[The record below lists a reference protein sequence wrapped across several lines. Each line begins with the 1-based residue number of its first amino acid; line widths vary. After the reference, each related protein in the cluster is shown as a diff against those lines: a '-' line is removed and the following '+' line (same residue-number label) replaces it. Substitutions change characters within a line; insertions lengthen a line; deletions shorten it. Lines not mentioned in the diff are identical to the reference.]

1 MLLQLFPIWA
11 WICRKVPD
19 LADPGTRLRLTP
31 AAIAAFFS
39 IVEKWGLRNED
50 AMALL
55 GGTSNGRYFELKKK
69 HKRAL
74 SQDEL
79 TRISLLVGI
88 FKALNILFNTRLANQ
103 WTVAAEFESDV
114 QQCAAA
120 GVADA
125 WRRPRDDRRAA
136 AARCSARRPLTL
148 ELRSTGQPRAAVPTL
163 RPLCFP
169 PPSSISGTRIA

>member
-1 MLLQLFPIWA
+1 MNALAAIPDLGLDL
-11 WICRKVPD
+11 RKVPD

-103 WTVAAEFESDV
+103 WPSRPNSNPMFNNARPLELLMRG
-114 QQCAAA
+114 
-120 GVADA
+120 GVPGMIGV
-125 WRRPRDDRRAA
+125 RRLLD
-136 AARCSARRPLTL
+136 ARRGG
-148 ELRSTGQPRAAVPTL
+148 R
-163 RPLCFP
+163 
-169 PPSSISGTRIA
+169 